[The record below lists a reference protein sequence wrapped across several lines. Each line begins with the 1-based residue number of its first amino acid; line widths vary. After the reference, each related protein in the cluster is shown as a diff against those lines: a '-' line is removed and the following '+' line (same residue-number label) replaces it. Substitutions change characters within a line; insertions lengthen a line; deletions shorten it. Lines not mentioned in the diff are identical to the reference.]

1 MLRTRSLSSLLID
14 RGLYAVAEAMRNRA
28 NRRKGFTHI
37 CVPMNDVIG
46 MRLFS
51 TGSFEQTQLDG
62 VQDYLDETS
71 VDEDGVFLDVGGN
84 IGVYSILLRDYF
96 SKVFAFEPNPVTY
109 EVLKANL
116 ALAGAG
122 NTTAIN
128 KALSDTE
135 GEVPIFVPRNG
146 NLGWATLD
154 ETHHEIPVNRTDIAC
169 TTMDAFVAAND
180 IDAGKIRLIK
190 IDVEGHETSVIRGG
204 EKTLSEYR
212 PPLLCEVL
220 SDSNGADLLSYLQ
233 GLGYTRFEVFRRD
246 IRNVFST
253 TVRREQ
259 VDLSN
264 TGKAALVLAT

>member
-14 RGLYAVAEAMRNRA
+14 RGLFAIAEAMRNRA
-28 NRRKGFTHI
+28 SRRKGFTHI

-62 VQDYLDETS
+62 VQDYLDEATI
-71 VDEDGVFLDVGGN
+71 EDDAIFLDVGGN

-96 SKVFAFEPNPVTY
+96 AEVFAFEPNPVTF
-109 EVLKANL
+109 EVLQANL

-128 KALSDTE
+128 KALSDTQ
-135 GEVPIFVPRNG
+135 GVVPIFVPQNG

-154 ETHHEIPVNRTDIAC
+154 EAHHEIPVNRADVAC
-169 TTMDAFVAAND
+169 TTLDEFVASNG
-180 IDAGKIRLIK
+180 IEPGKIKLIK

-204 EKTLSEYR
+204 EKTLSENR
-212 PPLLCEVL
+212 PALLCEVL
-220 SDSNGADLLSYLQ
+220 SDSSGTDLLSHLKA
-233 GLGYTRFEVFRRD
+233 LGYTSFEVFKRD
-246 IRNVFST
+246 ISNVFST
-253 TVRREQ
+253 RVRRTQ
-259 VDLSN
+259 IDLSSS
-264 TGKAALVLAT
+264 GKAALVLAT

>member
-14 RGLYAVAEAMRNRA
+14 RGLYAIAEVMRNRA
-28 NRRKGFTHI
+28 NRRRGFTHI

-46 MRLFS
+46 VRLFS

-62 VQDYLDETS
+62 VQDYLDETFP
-71 VDEDGVFLDVGGN
+71 DEDAVFLDVGGN

-96 SKVFAFEPNPVTY
+96 GQVFAFEPNPVTF

-122 NTTAIN
+122 NATPVN
-128 KALSDTE
+128 KALSDTQ
-135 GEVPIFVPRNG
+135 GKVPIFVPRNG

-154 ETHHEIPVNRTDIAC
+154 EAHHEIPVNRTDIEC
-169 TTMDAFVAAND
+169 TTLDDFVASNG
-180 IDAGKIRLIK
+180 IDAGKIRLVK

-204 EKTLSEYR
+204 EKTLSENR

-220 SDSNGADLLSYLQ
+220 SNESGAALLSYLQ
-233 GLGYTRFEVFRRD
+233 QLGYARFEVFKRD
-246 IRNVFST
+246 IKNVFST
-253 TVRREQ
+253 RVRREQ
-259 VDLSN
+259 VDLSR

>member
-1 MLRTRSLSSLLID
+1 MRS
-14 RGLYAVAEAMRNRA
+14 RA
-28 NRRKGFTHI
+28 DRRKGFAHI

-62 VQDYLDETS
+62 VQDYLDES
-71 VDEDGVFLDVGGN
+71 LMEDDAVFLDVGGN

-96 SKVFAFEPNPVTY
+96 EQVFAFEPNPVTY

-122 NTTAIN
+122 NATPVN
-128 KALSDTE
+128 KALSDTQ
-135 GEVPIFVPRNG
+135 GVVPIFVPRNG

-154 ETHHEIPVNRTDIAC
+154 ETHHEIPVNRTDIEC
-169 TTMDAFVAAND
+169 TTLDEFVASNG
-180 IDAGKIRLIK
+180 IDAGKIRLVK

-204 EKTLSEYR
+204 ETTLSENR
-212 PPLLCEVL
+212 PALLCEVL
-220 SDSNGADLLSYLQ
+220 SDSSGTDLLSHLQ
-233 GLGYTRFEVFRRD
+233 KLGYTSFEVFKRD
-246 IRNVFST
+246 ISNVFAT
-253 TVRREQ
+253 KVRRTQ
-259 VDLSN
+259 VDLSR

>member
-1 MLRTRSLSSLLID
+1 
-14 RGLYAVAEAMRNRA
+14 MRNRA
-28 NRRKGFTHI
+28 CRRKGFTHI

-62 VQDYLDETS
+62 VLDYLDES
-71 VDEDGVFLDVGGN
+71 PMEDDAVFLDVGGN

-96 SKVFAFEPNPVTY
+96 GEILAFEPNPVTY

-122 NTTAIN
+122 NATPVN
-128 KALSDTE
+128 KALSDTQ
-135 GEVPIFVPRNG
+135 GVVPIFVPQNG

-154 ETHHEIPVNRTDIAC
+154 ETHHEIPVTRTDIEC
-169 TTMDAFVAAND
+169 TTLDEFVASNG
-180 IDAGKIRLIK
+180 IDPRKIRLIK

-204 EKTLSEYR
+204 ENTLSESR
-212 PPLLCEVL
+212 PALLCEVL
-220 SDSNGADLLSYLQ
+220 SDSSGTDLLSHLKK
-233 GLGYTRFEVFRRD
+233 LGYTSFEVFKRD
-246 IRNVFST
+246 ISNVFST
-253 TVRREQ
+253 KVRRTQ
-259 VDLSN
+259 VDLSS